1 MLAAASDTAN
11 PDQYQYQADHF
22 QAAHYAAATAAAA
35 AAAAAG
41 APAPTQHYARYQGT
55 LLAGQ
60 QTPAAAAQQYT
71 AATGQQYPGA
81 AITVGQACEL
91 PSLHLKV
98 ALRTWA
104 KLRFPSTYRYVSLSI
119 FFVLSMRA
127 DSNRLATHSASGE
140 PDCRGLE
147 AEPHQRDM
155 HNTPIPRG
163 AQWPDQNSMGVEP
176 THLLGVL
183 QRLPAQRT
191 LCIKLRL
198 VIHS

>member
-55 LLAGQ
+55 LAAGQ

-104 KLRFPSTYRYVSLSI
+104 KLRFPSTYRYVSPSFLC
-119 FFVLSMRA
+119 VT
-127 DSNRLATHSASGE
+127 NEG
-140 PDCRGLE
+140 GLQP
-147 AEPHQRDM
+147 AGHTQRIRR
-155 HNTPIPRG
+155 T
-163 AQWPDQNSMGVEP
+163 
-176 THLLGVL
+176 
-183 QRLPAQRT
+183 RLPGARGRASPARYAQHPHLKR
-191 LCIKLRL
+191 CP
-198 VIHS
+198 VAGPEQHGS